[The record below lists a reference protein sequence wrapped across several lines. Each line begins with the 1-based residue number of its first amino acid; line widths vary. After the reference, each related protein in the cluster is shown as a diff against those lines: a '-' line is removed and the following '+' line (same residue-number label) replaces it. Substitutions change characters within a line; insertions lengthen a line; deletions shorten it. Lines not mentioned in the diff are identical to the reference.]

1 MSGSQSLQP
10 LQQFLVKTLIPI
22 NVFGFDLSL
31 TNSAAFMLGATGL
44 IVLGL
49 GLGLRRTTG
58 LPNRVQTL
66 AELPFSFVEG
76 MVLENNGKE
85 GLPFVGF
92 LTSIFLFVLMGNLLG
107 LLPFAF
113 TFTSQIIV
121 NFSLAF
127 LILCVVTVYGFIR
140 NGAGFL
146 RLFLPE
152 GVPLWIA
159 PILVPVELVSYLS
172 RPVSLSIRLF
182 ANMVAGHSILK
193 IFAFFTASL
202 GVFGIV
208 PLAVNVGL
216 IGFEFFVAFIQ
227 AYIFTLLSCM
237 HLNDTLHSH

>member
-1 MSGSQSLQP
+1 MSGLQP

-22 NVFGFDLSL
+22 HVFGFDLSL

-44 IVLGL
+44 VVVGL
-49 GLGLRRTTG
+49 GLGLRNATC
-58 LPNRVQTL
+58 LPNRLQAF

-92 LTSIFLFVLMGNLLG
+92 LTAIFLFVLMGNLLG

-159 PILVPVELVSYLS
+159 PVLVPVELVSYLS

>member
-1 MSGSQSLQP
+1 MSGLQP

-22 NVFGFDLSL
+22 HVFGLDLSL

-44 IVLGL
+44 VVLGL
-49 GLGLRRTTG
+49 GLGLRNATCR
-58 LPNRVQTL
+58 PNRLQAV
-66 AELPFSFVEG
+66 AELPFSFVESI
-76 MVLENNGKE
+76 VLENNGKE

-107 LLPFAF
+107 LLPFGF

-140 NGAGFL
+140 NGRGFL

-208 PLAVNVGL
+208 PLAIIVGL

>member
-1 MSGSQSLQP
+1 MSGLQP

-22 NVFGFDLSL
+22 HVFGLDLSL

-44 IVLGL
+44 VVLGL
-49 GLGLRRTTG
+49 GLGLRNASC
-58 LPNRVQTL
+58 LPSRLQAA

-76 MVLENNGKE
+76 IVLENNGKE

-107 LLPFAF
+107 LLPFGF

-140 NGAGFL
+140 NGVGFL